1 MTNTKEDVLMIATDN
16 LLITQITMLILLLT
30 GYVLVKIN
38 VIQNEFRKSL
48 TDLIIKFILPCNIIK
63 SFIMEFDMQI
73 MGSCIVVLLV
83 SSATQV
89 LSLFLARL
97 LFDRAEDGKRQPLLY
112 TIQVSN
118 AGFLGNPIVEG
129 LYGAQGLL
137 YGSLYL
143 IPQRIMMWS
152 YGITCFSGTRGKGV
166 LKKVLTHPCIV
177 AAFIGL
183 VLMVTQL
190 PLPLW
195 LEKPMGM
202 VGSCN
207 TALSLIVIGG
217 VLAELDPRHV
227 ISKPALLCCFV
238 RLLLLPLL
246 VLAGCLALKLDPLVM
261 QISVIL
267 AGMPAPLTSAML
279 ASQYGKD
286 DKLAASLILLSTVA
300 SMVTIPMLCL
310 LMMSL

>member
-1 MTNTKEDVLMIATDN
+1 MIAANN
-16 LLITQITMLILLLT
+16 LLITQVTMLILLLT
-30 GYVLVKIN
+30 GYILAKRNI
-38 VIQNEFRKSL
+38 IYPEFRKAL

-63 SFIMEFDMQI
+63 SFIMEFDMQV
-73 MGSCIVVLLV
+73 MGSCIVILLV
-83 SSATQV
+83 SSAAQV
-89 LSLFLARL
+89 LSQFLGKL
-97 LFDRAEDGKRQPLLY
+97 LFARAEDGKRQPLLY

-166 LKKVLTHPCIV
+166 LKKVLTHPCII

-190 PLPLW
+190 PLPIF

-227 ISKPALLCCFV
+227 ISKPALLCCFA
-238 RLLLLPLL
+238 RLILIPLI
-246 VLAGCLALKLDPLVM
+246 VLAGCLALRLDPLVV

-267 AGMPAPLTSAML
+267 AGMPAPLTAAML
-279 ASQYGKD
+279 SSQYGKD

-300 SMVTIPMLCL
+300 SMVTIPALCL
-310 LMMSL
+310 LMMAL